1 MSPVL
6 SEFVLTLPREPAN
19 DSLETASELSQDPY
33 RLVTEKHGVQ
43 PIVRVASMTM
53 KPIPQRPATRHR
65 HRSVT
70 LHVLA
75 QRQGIPYELEQKV
88 CSSCSRILE
97 ERPLKR
103 AAA

>member
-1 MSPVL
+1 MPMKTSPQ
-6 SEFVLTLPREPAN
+6 SPA
-19 DSLETASELSQDPY
+19 A
-33 RLVTEKHGVQ
+33 
-43 PIVRVASMTM
+43 
-53 KPIPQRPATRHR
+53 RHR

-88 CSSCSRILE
+88 CSSCSRILD

>member
-1 MSPVL
+1 MSMKTSPQ
-6 SEFVLTLPREPAN
+6 SPA
-19 DSLETASELSQDPY
+19 A
-33 RLVTEKHGVQ
+33 
-43 PIVRVASMTM
+43 
-53 KPIPQRPATRHR
+53 RHR

>member
-1 MSPVL
+1 MS
-6 SEFVLTLPREPAN
+6 
-19 DSLETASELSQDPY
+19 
-33 RLVTEKHGVQ
+33 
-43 PIVRVASMTM
+43 M
-53 KPIPQRPATRHR
+53 KPVSQHPAARHR
-65 HRSVT
+65 HRAVT

-88 CSSCSRILE
+88 CSACSRILE

>member
-1 MSPVL
+1 MSMQTTPKNSV
-6 SEFVLTLPREPAN
+6 
-19 DSLETASELSQDPY
+19 
-33 RLVTEKHGVQ
+33 
-43 PIVRVASMTM
+43 
-53 KPIPQRPATRHR
+53 TRHR
-65 HRSVT
+65 HRAVK

-88 CSSCSRILE
+88 CSACSRVLD

>member
-1 MSPVL
+1 MS
-6 SEFVLTLPREPAN
+6 
-19 DSLETASELSQDPY
+19 
-33 RLVTEKHGVQ
+33 
-43 PIVRVASMTM
+43 M
-53 KPIPQRPATRHR
+53 KTSTQRPIARHR

-97 ERPLKR
+97 ERTLKR

>member
-1 MSPVL
+1 ML
-6 SEFVLTLPREPAN
+6 
-19 DSLETASELSQDPY
+19 
-33 RLVTEKHGVQ
+33 
-43 PIVRVASMTM
+43 RVASMSMQSTP
-53 KPIPQRPATRHR
+53 KSSVTRHR
-65 HRSVT
+65 HRAVK

-88 CSSCSRILE
+88 CAACSRVLD

>member
-1 MSPVL
+1 MSMQTTSNNPV
-6 SEFVLTLPREPAN
+6 S
-19 DSLETASELSQDPY
+19 
-33 RLVTEKHGVQ
+33 
-43 PIVRVASMTM
+43 
-53 KPIPQRPATRHR
+53 RHR
-65 HRSVT
+65 HRAVK

-88 CSSCSRILE
+88 CSDCSRVLD

>member
-1 MSPVL
+1 MVRLTSKSMQTTPKPPV
-6 SEFVLTLPREPAN
+6 
-19 DSLETASELSQDPY
+19 
-33 RLVTEKHGVQ
+33 
-43 PIVRVASMTM
+43 
-53 KPIPQRPATRHR
+53 TRHR
-65 HRSVT
+65 HRAVK

-88 CSSCSRILE
+88 CAACSRVLD

>member
-1 MSPVL
+1 
-6 SEFVLTLPREPAN
+6 
-19 DSLETASELSQDPY
+19 
-33 RLVTEKHGVQ
+33 
-43 PIVRVASMTM
+43 MTM
-53 KPIPQRPATRHR
+53 KSTTPRPAEPHR
-65 HRSVT
+65 HRAVT

-88 CSSCSRILE
+88 CSACSRILE

>member
-1 MSPVL
+1 MSMQTTPKNSV
-6 SEFVLTLPREPAN
+6 S
-19 DSLETASELSQDPY
+19 
-33 RLVTEKHGVQ
+33 
-43 PIVRVASMTM
+43 
-53 KPIPQRPATRHR
+53 RHR
-65 HRSVT
+65 HRAVK

-88 CSSCSRILE
+88 CSDCSRVLD